1 MDRFWNTAKE
11 RKTPAPLLKDPTSFS
26 LFFSPTKYISLKK
39 DAMCYETTSKIQI
52 CGKSIMYAHC
62 E

>member
-26 LFFSPTKYISLKK
+26 LFFRPTKYISLKK
-39 DAMCYETTSKIQI
+39 DAIYYETSSKI
-52 CGKSIMYAHC
+52 
-62 E
+62 